1 VPTGQGYSPARW
13 STELGAGFYNR
24 RQVWTAYF
32 PEWSGAEVTIM
43 SNGDP
48 LVGHVLDG
56 RYEILR
62 KLARGGMATVY
73 LASDRRLTRTVAVKV
88 MHDNLG
94 GDAEFVTRFD
104 REARAAARLSHPNV
118 VAVFDQG
125 MDAGRPYIVMEYVE
139 GCTLRHVITRESPME
154 PARALDL
161 LLPVV
166 AAVAAAHEAGIIH
179 RDIKPE
185 NVLISDRGQIKVADF
200 GLARAVTAHTAT
212 QTGTLIGTVSYI
224 APELVTTGKG
234 DTRADVYALGVVLF
248 EMLTGRK
255 PHTGDTPIQVA
266 YAHVHNEIPAPSSQM
281 TPSWRDSRGGIP
293 PYVDALVTSA
303 TTRDKGAR
311 PVDATVF
318 LDHAR
323 RARRALADGIMDDSA
338 LSAAM
343 RVSTLDAANSPTE
356 QVALPALVSAAG
368 APTGT
373 IHRTATLRFAPS
385 TPVSPGHPSVAD
397 GMPYYDDRPEP
408 ASPSVR
414 QLKHRQ
420 ERRRRRGLLTLL
432 LVLLLTAA
440 LAVGGW
446 WVFQGRFTETPAFA
460 SLTQDAAEALAA
472 EHGLQLS
479 FDNDYSETVS
489 IGQVIRTNPVE
500 GAPILRGGS
509 VIAYL
514 SKGPER
520 YEMPA
525 VVGMTVEDARAALE
539 ESHLQVGAVE
549 NVFHDSARSGTV
561 FTSSVEVGERVKPG
575 TTVDLS
581 VSKGPAPVEIVDF
594 REKPFEE
601 AKAHYTDAGLK
612 VEISEEKNHKSI
624 PVGSVISSDPSKGE
638 LRRGETISFVV
649 SKGPV
654 MVKVPYVKYMGVD
667 EATKVLKKE
676 GFKVKVAHIANFLG
690 LVAYTDPGNGKE
702 APEGSTVT
710 IYVT

>member
-1 VPTGQGYSPARW
+1 MTS
-13 STELGAGFYNR
+13 
-24 RQVWTAYF
+24 
-32 PEWSGAEVTIM
+32 M

-73 LASDRRLTRTVAVKV
+73 LASDRRLTRTVAIKV
-88 MHDNLG
+88 MHDSLG
-94 GDAEFVTRFD
+94 GDADFVSRFD

-125 MDAGRPYIVMEYVE
+125 MDGGRPYIVMEYVE
-139 GCTLRHVITRESPME
+139 GCTLRHVITREAPME

-161 LLPVV
+161 LLPVMN
-166 AAVAAAHEAGIIH
+166 AVAAAHEAGIIH

-266 YAHVHNEIPAPSSQM
+266 YSHVHNEIPAPSSQM
-281 TPSWRDSRGGIP
+281 TPSWRESRHGIP

-303 TTRDKGAR
+303 TTRDRSAR
-311 PVDATVF
+311 PADATVM

-323 RARRALADGIMDDSA
+323 RARRALADGVMDDPA
-338 LSAAM
+338 LSVAM
-343 RVSTLDAANSPTE
+343 RATTLDAANQPTE
-356 QVALPALVSAAG
+356 QVPALAG
-368 APTGT
+368 ARLGPAPSGPSTA
-373 IHRTATLRFAPS
+373 IQRTATLRFTPS
-385 TPVSPGHPSVAD
+385 TPVSPGHPPVAD
-397 GMPYYDDRPEP
+397 GMAYYDVPSDPP
-408 ASPSVR
+408 ARSAR
-414 QLKHRQ
+414 QLRQ
-420 ERRRRRGLLTLL
+420 RQTQRRRRGAVTLAV
-432 LVLLLTAA
+432 VLLLTAA
-440 LAVGGW
+440 LGVGGW
-446 WVFQGRFTETPAFA
+446 WMFQGRFTETPAFA
-460 SLTQDAAEALAA
+460 ELTQEAALALAA
-472 EHGLQLS
+472 EHGLTID
-479 FDNDYSETVS
+479 FDNDYSETVGV
-489 IGQVIRTNPVE
+489 GQVIRTNPVA
-500 GAPILRGGS
+500 GAPILRGGTL
-509 VIAYL
+509 IAYL

-520 YEMPA
+520 YEMPN
-525 VVGMTVEDARAALE
+525 VLGMTPEEAQAAIE
-539 ESHLQVGAVE
+539 ENHLTLGEVTTSY
-549 NVFHDSARSGTV
+549 HDTARSGTV
-561 FTSSVEVGERVKPG
+561 YDASVNAGERVKPQ
-575 TTVDLS
+575 TQVDLS
-581 VSKGPAPVEIVDF
+581 VSRGPAPVEIIDF
-594 REKPFEE
+594 KGKPFDQAKAHFEE
-601 AKAHYTDAGLK
+601 AGLT
-612 VEISEEKNHKSI
+612 VEITEEKHHKTI
-624 PVGSVISSDPSKGE
+624 PAGSVISSKPGKGE
-638 LRRGETISFVV
+638 LPRGETITFVV

-667 EATKVLKKE
+667 EATKVLKKA

>member
-1 VPTGQGYSPARW
+1 MP
-13 STELGAGFYNR
+13 
-24 RQVWTAYF
+24 QVWTAFF
-32 PEWSGAEVTIM
+32 PDVSGADVTIM

-73 LASDRRLTRTVAVKV
+73 LASDRRLTRTVAIKV
-88 MHDNLG
+88 MHDSLG
-94 GDAEFVTRFD
+94 GDTDFVSRFD

-139 GCTLRHVITRESPME
+139 GCTLRHVITREAPME

-161 LLPVV
+161 LLPVIN
-166 AAVAAAHEAGIIH
+166 AVAAAHEAGIIH

-255 PHTGDTPIQVA
+255 PHTGETPIQVA
-266 YAHVHNEIPAPSSQM
+266 YSHVHNEIPAPSSQM
-281 TPSWRDSRGGIP
+281 TPSWRESRGGIP

-303 TTRDKGAR
+303 TTRDRTAR
-311 PVDATVF
+311 PADATVM

-323 RARRALADGIMDDSA
+323 RARRALADGVMDDPA

-343 RVSTLDAANSPTE
+343 RVTTLDAAEQPTE
-356 QVALPALVSAAG
+356 QVPAVVGAATRSAA
-368 APTGT
+368 PPPRT
-373 IHRTATLRFAPS
+373 IHRPAPLRVTPS
-385 TPVSPGHPSVAD
+385 TPVSPGHPPVAD
-397 GMPYYDDRPEP
+397 GMPYYDNRPDLP
-408 ASPSVR
+408 SPSAR
-414 QLKHRQ
+414 QLRQ
-420 ERRRRRGLLTLL
+420 RQAQRRRRGALTLAIV
-432 LVLLLTAA
+432 LVVTAA
-440 LAVGGW
+440 LGVGGW
-446 WVFQGRFTETPAFA
+446 WMFQGRYTETPSF
-460 SLTQDAAEALAA
+460 SELTQDAAVALAA
-472 EHGLQLS
+472 EHGLTVD
-479 FDNDYSETVS
+479 FDEDYSETVGV
-489 IGQVIRTNPVE
+489 GQVIRTNPVA
-500 GAPILRGGS
+500 GAPILRGGT

-520 YEMPA
+520 YEMPD
-525 VVGMTVEDARAALE
+525 VVGMTPEEAQAALE
-539 ESHLQVGAVE
+539 ENHLALGEVTTSY
-549 NVFHDSARSGTV
+549 HDTAKSGTV
-561 FTSSVEVGERVKPG
+561 FHSSVEPGERVKPQ
-575 TTVDLS
+575 TKVDLS
-581 VSKGPAPVEIVDF
+581 VSRGPAPVEVISF
-594 REKPFEE
+594 KGKPFDQ
-601 AKAHYTDAGLK
+601 AKAHYEEAGLT
-612 VEISEEKNHKSI
+612 VEIAGEKNHKTI
-624 PVGSVISSDPSKGE
+624 PAGSVISSKPAKGE
-638 LRRGETISFVV
+638 VPRGGTISFTV

-654 MVKVPYVKYMGVD
+654 MVKVPYVKYMSVD
-667 EATKVLKKE
+667 EASKVLKKA
-676 GFKVKVAHIANFLG
+676 GFKVKVSQIANFLG
-690 LVAYTDPGNGKE
+690 LVAYTDPGSGKE

-710 IYVT
+710 IYIT

>member
-1 VPTGQGYSPARW
+1 MTS
-13 STELGAGFYNR
+13 
-24 RQVWTAYF
+24 
-32 PEWSGAEVTIM
+32 M

-73 LASDRRLTRTVAVKV
+73 LASDRRLTRTVAIKV
-88 MHDNLG
+88 MHDSLG
-94 GDAEFVTRFD
+94 GDADFVSRFD

-125 MDAGRPYIVMEYVE
+125 MDGGRPYIVMEYVE
-139 GCTLRHVITRESPME
+139 GCTLRHVITREAPME

-166 AAVAAAHEAGIIH
+166 NAVAAAHEGGIIH

-266 YAHVHNEIPAPSSQM
+266 YSHVHNEIPAPSSQM
-281 TPSWRDSRGGIP
+281 TPSWRDSRNGIP
-293 PYVDALVTSA
+293 PYIDALVTSA
-303 TTRDKGAR
+303 TTRDRGAR
-311 PVDATVF
+311 PADATVL

-323 RARRALADGIMDDSA
+323 RARRALSDGVMDDPA
-338 LSAAM
+338 LSVAM
-343 RVSTLDAANSPTE
+343 RATTLDAANQPTE
-356 QVALPALVSAAG
+356 QVPALVGAG
-368 APTGT
+368 SGRGT
-373 IHRTATLRFAPS
+373 QSGSGPISRTATLRFTPS
-385 TPVSPGHPSVAD
+385 TPLSPGHPPVAD
-397 GMPYYDDRPEP
+397 GMAYYDDRPDSPPP
-408 ASPSVR
+408 AVR
-414 QLKHRQ
+414 TLRQ
-420 ERRRRRGLLTLL
+420 RQVRRRRRGLLTLAI
-432 LVLLLTAA
+432 VLLLTAA

-446 WVFQGRFTETPAFA
+446 WMFQGRFTETPAFA
-460 SLTQDAAEALAA
+460 ELSQDAATALAA
-472 EHGLQLS
+472 EHGLTID
-479 FDNDYSETVS
+479 FDNDYSETV
-489 IGQVIRTNPVE
+489 GVGHVIRTNPVA
-500 GAPILRGGS
+500 GAPVVRGGT

-520 YEMPA
+520 YEMPK
-525 VVGMTVEDARAALE
+525 VIGMTPEDAQAALE
-539 ESHLQVGAVE
+539 ENHLVLGEVTASY
-549 NVFHDSARSGTV
+549 HDSAKSGTV
-561 FTSSVEVGERVKPG
+561 FNASVGAGERVKPQ
-575 TTVDLS
+575 TKVDLS
-581 VSKGPAPVEIVDF
+581 VSRGPAPVEIISF
-594 REKPFEE
+594 KGKPFEQ
-601 AKAHYTDAGLK
+601 AKAHYEDAGLK
-612 VEISEEKNHKSI
+612 VEIAEEKNHKTI
-624 PVGSVISSDPSKGE
+624 PAGSVISSDPAKGE
-638 LRRGETISFVV
+638 VPRGGTISFVV

-667 EATKVLKKE
+667 EATKVLKKA

-710 IYVT
+710 IYIT